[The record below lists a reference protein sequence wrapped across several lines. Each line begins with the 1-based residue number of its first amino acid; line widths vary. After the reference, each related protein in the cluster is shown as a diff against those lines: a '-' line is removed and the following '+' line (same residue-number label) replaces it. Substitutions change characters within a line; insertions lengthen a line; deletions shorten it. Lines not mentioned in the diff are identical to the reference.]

1 MSRTIA
7 HKQKTAF
14 LCGEGDGYFLRNR
27 RQQRGLSK
35 GYKIYLKYLRPGAK
49 VLEIGCSNGHN
60 LDTFCRRRQCEG
72 YGIEPSSEAVLEGR
86 SKCPNLNLHVGTAD
100 DLPFKNGS
108 FDMVIF
114 GFCLYL
120 VDRALLKKTVS
131 EADRVLKKGGYL
143 GITDF
148 DVKKPMS
155 RLYTHCPGVRSYKM
169 EYWKLFD
176 AMPGYAL
183 VEKSAFSHNGGHFV
197 EDAQERLSSVVLY
210 KEKIGKK

>member
-1 MSRTIA
+1 MSRTLS

-14 LCGEGDGYFLRNR
+14 LCGEGDGYFLRNH

-35 GYKIYLKYLRPGAK
+35 GYEIYLKYLRPGAK

-60 LDTFCRRRQCEG
+60 LDTFRSRKQCEG
-72 YGIEPSSEAVLEGR
+72 FGIEPSREAILEGR
-86 SKCPNLNLHVGTAD
+86 SKYPKLNLHVGTAD
-100 DLPFKNGS
+100 QLPFKSGY
-108 FDMVIF
+108 FDLVLF

-120 VDRALLKKTVS
+120 VDRPLLKKTVA

-176 AMPGYAL
+176 AIPGYVL
-183 VEKSAFSHNGGHFV
+183 VEKSAFSHRSGHFV
-197 EDAQERLSSVVLY
+197 EDEQERLSSVVLY
-210 KEKIGKK
+210 KERTVKK